1 MKKILIVGAGRSATS
16 LIQCL
21 LEACKENAWQ
31 LTVADSD
38 IQLARA
44 KIQGHSYAV
53 AETLDVQ
60 NEEKR
65 VSLIAQSD
73 IVISMLPPIFHTL
86 LASTCLK
93 FGKHMLTAS
102 YVSEEMRS
110 LDEAA
115 KKSRVILLNECGLDP
130 GLDHMTALREIETI
144 KSKGGELTKFLSYT
158 GGLISPESCTNPWG
172 YKFTWNPRNVVLA
185 GQGGITKFL
194 FNRQYKYIPY
204 HRLFNHYDAVHITGL
219 GDFEGYPNRD
229 SVKYKSLYGIDN
241 VHTMIR
247 GTLRNPGFCHA
258 WNILVQ
264 LGMTDDSFT
273 LPYCEGMSY
282 RSFVASFLDQ
292 QKDEDLENS
301 FCTHTKLERNSK
313 TFQMLT
319 WLGLFSEEKISVSN
333 ASPATI
339 LLHLL
344 EQRWAL
350 EPGDKDMVVMQHI
363 FEYALEGKL
372 WQKRLSITCIG
383 DDDNHTAMAKTV
395 GWPLAIAAKLI
406 LQEKINDSGVLIPI
420 KSPIYSPILCE
431 LERMGLK
438 MTEETIALS

>member
-16 LIQCL
+16 LIHCL
-21 LEACKENAWQ
+21 LQMCKENDWQ
-31 LTVADSD
+31 LIVADSK
-38 IQLARA
+38 IELAHA
-44 KIQGHSYAV
+44 KTQGNPCAK
-53 AETLDVQ
+53 AEILDV
-60 NEEKR
+60 NDKATREN
-65 VSLIAQSD
+65 LIAQSD
-73 IVISMLPPIFHTL
+73 IVISMLPPIFHVL
-86 LASTCLK
+86 LASTCLQ

-102 YVSEEMRS
+102 YVSDEMRT
-110 LDEAA
+110 LDETA
-115 KKSRVILLNECGLDP
+115 KEKGVILLNECGLDP
-130 GLDHMTALREIETI
+130 GIDHMTALKEIEAI
-144 KSKGGELTKFLSYT
+144 KKSGGELTKFLSYT
-158 GGLISPESCTNPWG
+158 GGLIAPESCTNPWG

-194 FNRQYKYIPY
+194 LNKQYKYIPY
-204 HRLFNHYDAVHITGL
+204 HRLFSYHDCIHVTGL

-229 SVKYKSLYGIDN
+229 SVKYKWLYGIED

-247 GTLRNPGFCHA
+247 GTLRKPGFCQA
-258 WNILVQ
+258 WNVLVQ

-273 LPYCEGMSY
+273 MPHCEGMSY

-292 QKDEDLENS
+292 QEVDLETS
-301 FCTHTKLERNSK
+301 FCAHARIEKDSK

-319 WLGLFSEEKISVSN
+319 WLGLFSEEKIQLQN

-344 EQRWAL
+344 KSKWAL

-363 FEYALEGKL
+363 FEYTLAGRQ
-372 WQKRLSITCIG
+372 WQKRLGIVCIG

-406 LQEKINDSGVLIPI
+406 LQRKINDAGVLIPI
-420 KSPIYSPILCE
+420 IPSIYSPILDE
-431 LERMGLK
+431 LEKMGLK